1 MSQDRYSSPAFQ
13 QLGEDGARMSDG
25 EAEMKRPQASP
36 ARGPGRGYDP
46 GRPLFSL
53 HVPKTAGTSFRN
65 DLATWFG
72 PHQLAFHYRGDGG
85 EPPARAALA
94 PGLCVHGH
102 FNRLRG
108 IGARQYYPQADQF
121 IVLLRDP
128 FDRFVSNWRYLHFQI
143 RSGAHAPD
151 FADAPDLETWLDRRR
166 AVEPTKDPFSF
177 LAQLA
182 DPVDPVDPV
191 DPAGV
196 FGPQYLAVGVTERYA
211 QSVELFAAVLG
222 RSPPA
227 AITRL
232 NQAGDPHRA
241 GDPDETRPDLRDIYM
256 RAFPLEY
263 AVYGAAVARLDAGR
277 RAVGL

>member
-1 MSQDRYSSPAFQ
+1 
-13 QLGEDGARMSDG
+13 MSDG
-25 EAEMKRPQASP
+25 EAEMKRGQ
-36 ARGPGRGYDP
+36 PGLARGYDP
-46 GRPLFSL
+46 ARALFSL

-65 DLATWFG
+65 DLEAWFG
-72 PHQLAFHYRGDGG
+72 PEQLAFHYRGNQG
-85 EPPARAALA
+85 EPPARAALG

-108 IGARQYYPQADQF
+108 IGVRQYYPEADQF

-128 FDRFVSNWRYLHFQI
+128 FDRFVSTWRYLHFQI
-143 RSGAHAPD
+143 RSGVHAPD

-166 AVEPTKDPFSF
+166 AVEPAEDPFSF

-182 DPVDPVDPV
+182 DPT
-191 DPAGV
+191 DPADPAAV